1 MEISLKGKLAKIEAE
16 IKTKQP
22 NEIKGGKVAR
32 PSMERDKDHWVHE
45 GYRQRVDYKSWRNI
59 LLNHED
65 SIIFKGKIR

>member
-1 MEISLKGKLAKIEAE
+1 M
-16 IKTKQP
+16 
-22 NEIKGGKVAR
+22 AR

-65 SIIFKGKIR
+65 SIIFKGKIRYLRARDLGYGVVEIYKETLGD